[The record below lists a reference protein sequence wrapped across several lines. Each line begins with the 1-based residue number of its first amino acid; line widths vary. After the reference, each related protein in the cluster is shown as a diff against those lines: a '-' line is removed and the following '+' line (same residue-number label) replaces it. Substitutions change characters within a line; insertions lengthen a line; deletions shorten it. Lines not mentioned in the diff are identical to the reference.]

1 MKSILILLPFI
12 FVLFFVKRILDRTL
26 NGHSPFIRETEKDL
40 RKISLILIVVALFKN
55 TLYYGL
61 LEKFLFHSLSFRFPD
76 ISFEILAMGILALVL
91 SEIFQYGIGL
101 QDEADM
107 TI

>member
-1 MKSILILLPFI
+1 MGTHL
-12 FVLFFVKRILDRTL
+12 
-26 NGHSPFIRETEKDL
+26 IRETEKDL

-76 ISFEILAMGILALVL
+76 ISFEILAMGILSLIL
-91 SEIFQYGIGL
+91 SEIFRYGIGL